1 MWWIYTGRRIRRRL
15 PKIEQEQ
22 QQEAEEDGKI
32 AKKKNRNKKVIEG
45 LTGRRATE
53 KGREEGREKGRKK
66 GKKKIRQKA
75 SLENPVSKTVL
86 RRHQDPSR
94 SRPRK
99 PRQTLL
105 RDKCKYSAIIPSL
118 RPHTR
123 HYTSLQ
129 VSCHQSGSV
138 SKETSQFIY
147 RNPIEVSTN
156 ALLALCLDESLFY
169 SAARS
174 EGRLEISVCSLARI
188 HAPKRTEGKKAIWGM
203 VYPPRAHH
211 HPPMQASST

>member
-94 SRPRK
+94 SPPPK
-99 PRQTLL
+99 TQTDTLKRQ
-105 RDKCKYSAIIPSL
+105 
-118 RPHTR
+118 
-123 HYTSLQ
+123 
-129 VSCHQSGSV
+129 V
-138 SKETSQFIY
+138 
-147 RNPIEVSTN
+147 
-156 ALLALCLDESLFY
+156 
-169 SAARS
+169 
-174 EGRLEISVCSLARI
+174 
-188 HAPKRTEGKKAIWGM
+188 
-203 VYPPRAHH
+203 
-211 HPPMQASST
+211 